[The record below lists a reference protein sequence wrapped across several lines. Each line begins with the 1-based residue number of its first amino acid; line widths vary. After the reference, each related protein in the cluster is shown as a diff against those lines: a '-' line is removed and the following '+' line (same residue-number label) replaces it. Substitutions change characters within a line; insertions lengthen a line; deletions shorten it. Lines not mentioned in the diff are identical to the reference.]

1 MKKQILITIVSLL
14 LLTSMICM
22 AGLNA
27 VKADSVTVVSSS
39 SFTDSSGNY
48 NIVGEVQ
55 NTGSSWAYV
64 LITATLSDAHSNVL
78 DTITQSAFL
87 ATLSPNGK
95 SPFEITETT
104 STIVPQISTYS
115 SGKIIS

>member
-1 MKKQILITIVSLL
+1 MNKKILIALVSLL

-55 NTGSSWAYV
+55 NTGSSLGIRANN
-64 LITATLSDAHSNVL
+64 SN
-78 DTITQSAFL
+78 
-87 ATLSPNGK
+87 
-95 SPFEITETT
+95 
-104 STIVPQISTYS
+104 PQ
-115 SGKIIS
+115 

>member
-1 MKKQILITIVSLL
+1 MNKKILIVLFSLM
-14 LLTSMICM
+14 LLTSMICV
-22 AGLNA
+22 AALNP

-39 SFTDSSGNY
+39 SFTDSNGDY
-48 NIVGEVQ
+48 HIVGEVQ

-64 LITATLSDAHSNVL
+64 LITATLSDAHSNVV
-78 DTITQSAFL
+78 DTLTDSAFL

-95 SPFEITETT
+95 EPFDIIETT

-115 SGKIIS
+115 LQVK

>member
-1 MKKQILITIVSLL
+1 MNKKILIAFVSLV

-22 AGLNA
+22 AGLNI
-27 VKADSVTVVSSS
+27 VKADPVTVLSSS

-55 NTGSSWAYV
+55 NTGSTWAYV
-64 LITATLSDAHSNVL
+64 LITATLNGAQSNVL

-104 STIVPQISTYS
+104 STIIPQISTYS
-115 SGKIIS
+115 LR